1 MTISATLTNNN
12 SLFLNIFIKKA
23 NANSYGIAFQQIL
36 IRKHL
41 QHTWEHNQ
49 DTIDTSLLCRA
60 AMNASSYFR
69 SEINLASSFVGSS
82 GTSTW
87 YVNQSRISKLL
98 TVYSKGRASSNPGLQ
113 QGPTSSW
120 RQSSQPFHEVKDH
133 CSAGW
138 AEDSMCLSLFL
149 WLQLPL
155 AFSDPQVLLY
165 SRFE

>member
-1 MTISATLTNNN
+1 MSLKTNNN
-12 SLFLNIFIKKA
+12 SLFPNIFIKKA

-69 SEINLASSFVGSS
+69 SEINLTNSFVGSS

-87 YVNQSRISKLL
+87 YANQNRISKFL
-98 TVYSKGRASSNPGLQ
+98 TLYSKVWALN
-113 QGPTSSW
+113 SW
-120 RQSSQPFHEVKDH
+120 RESSLPFHEVKDH

-138 AEDSMCLSLFL
+138 AEDSMCLNLFL
-149 WLQLPL
+149 WLQLPQ

-165 SRFE
+165 SGFE